1 MTEVKFYKPSFVS
14 DSDPVYS
21 VIVARYESKWIFIR
35 HQKRS
40 TWEIPGGHIEK
51 NESSSDAARRE
62 LMEETGALKSD
73 LVCVATYSVK
83 KDGFTKFG
91 RLYFAEVYELAEI
104 PDISEVAEIVLLNQL
119 PVDLTYPDIQPHLFR
134 KTVEYLERKGII

>member
-1 MTEVKFYKPSFVS
+1 MTEVKFYSPSFVS

-21 VIVARYESKWIFIR
+21 VIVARYKSKWIFVR
-35 HQKRS
+35 HRKRN

-51 NESSSDAARRE
+51 NESSSEAARRE

-73 LVCVATYSVK
+73 LVCVATYSVN
-83 KDGFTKFG
+83 KDGFTGYG

-104 PDISEVAEIVLLNQL
+104 HDISEVAEIVLLKRL
-119 PVDLTYPDIQPHLFR
+119 PEDLTYPDIQPHLFR
-134 KTVEYLERKGII
+134 RTVEYLERKGII